1 MSEPPAYRRFTIG
14 LSLTAFVLALGLAVI
29 LAVFWRQTQALD
41 YTARLQADSVT
52 ALTFQLEREFL
63 RMRTKLRLSLNEPAT
78 ADWEQLQVRHE
89 ILASRIALLEG
100 GSTIEL
106 LRQRPEFHTTVPLLL
121 AWLAQADPLLQQPWQ
136 HLPALHGLLG
146 RMDALGPDVQ
156 ALSLAADSL
165 MAHLME
171 GKVAQMRQQQR
182 WLLNL
187 LLFQVLVLLLAGLGL
202 LQHQRRRMREHAAL
216 KKLNAELQQAR
227 LIAEQADRAKSH
239 FLANMSHEL
248 RTPLNGV
255 LGMLTLLADSPLSAA
270 QRDQLTTARQSSEH
284 LLTVLNDLLDL
295 SALDAGRLALQPSA
309 VDLRQA
315 LAQSLQMLHPQAELK
330 GLVLRWHDE
339 GSAAP
344 WVLADATRVRQIVLN
359 LLSNAIKFTDSGV
372 VALRVDCRLEEQQA
386 HWQIAVHDSGIGM
399 DAATQAR
406 LFQRFVQADDGFARR
421 QGGTGLGL
429 EISSTLA
436 RLMDGE
442 ITVQSAPGQGSVFTL
457 HLDTPLAPAP
467 AAAQPTSTP
476 SVHPGAPEC
485 AEPEPARVI
494 ASAPGPNG
502 APDRI
507 LDAPQ
512 PSWHVLVAEDHP
524 VNRKLVGLMLTKLGH
539 RSSFAENGRLALELA
554 QQHDYDLVLMD
565 IHMPEMD
572 GLASARAI
580 RALPGAR
587 GQVPIIALTA
597 DVMNDARERALRAGM
612 SNFLSKPLQLDALR
626 LALAQVP
633 SSRQTQD
640 EAELA

>member
-1 MSEPPAYRRFTIG
+1 VSDPPTYRRFIIG

-29 LAVFWRQTQALD
+29 LAVFWRQTQTLED
-41 YTARLQADSVT
+41 TARLQADSVT

-63 RMRTKLRLSLNEPAT
+63 RTRTKLRLSLSEPAT
-78 ADWEQLQVRHE
+78 ADWEQLQIRHD

-100 GSTIEL
+100 GSTIDL
-106 LRQRPEFHTTVPLLL
+106 LRQRPEFHATAPLLRE
-121 AWLAQADPLLQQPWQ
+121 WLALADPLMQQPWQ
-136 HLPALHGLLG
+136 NLPALHRLLA

-165 MAHLME
+165 MAHLVE
-171 GKVAQMRQQQR
+171 GKVQQMRQQQR

-216 KKLNAELQQAR
+216 QRLNTDLQQAR
-227 LIAEQADRAKSH
+227 LAAEQADRAKSH

-255 LGMLTLLADSPLSAA
+255 LGMLTLLAESPLSAA
-270 QRDQLTTARQSSEH
+270 QRDQLTTAHHSSEH

-309 VDLRQA
+309 VDLRHV
-315 LAQSLQMLHPQAELK
+315 LAQSLQMLRPQAELK
-330 GLVLRWHDE
+330 GLALHGHDE
-339 GSAAP
+339 GSDSP
-344 WVLADATRVRQIVLN
+344 WVQADATRVRQIVLN
-359 LLSNAIKFTDSGV
+359 LLSNAIKFTDRGA
-372 VALRVDCRLEEQQA
+372 VALRVDCRLEGQRV

-429 EISSTLA
+429 EISRTLA
-436 RLMDGE
+436 RLMGGE

-457 HLDTPLAPAP
+457 HLDTPLAPAH
-467 AAAQPTSTP
+467 AAAIPT
-476 SVHPGAPEC
+476 
-485 AEPEPARVI
+485 
-494 ASAPGPNG
+494 SAPGSGPY
-502 APDRI
+502 RI
-507 LDAPQ
+507 LDAPA
-512 PSWHVLVAEDHP
+512 PNWHVLVAEDHP
-524 VNRKLVGLMLTKLGH
+524 VNRKLVGLMLAKLGH
-539 RSSFAENGRLALELA
+539 RASFAENGRLALELA
-554 QQHDYDLVLMD
+554 QQNDYDLVLMD

-580 RALPGAR
+580 RALPGAH

-612 SNFLSKPLQLDALR
+612 NDFLSKPLQLDALR
-626 LALAQVP
+626 RALAQALGP
-633 SSRQTQD
+633 GSTQAPAA
-640 EAELA
+640 AELA